1 MKAHYDTLGALEQ
14 ELFSQDHMNLHALL
28 SLSSDKIYT
37 AADLEEE
44 EVLERALRL
53 LVHAR
58 NGQASQHVRMGPHI
72 TYDKLLREVTSTIAA
87 KLEVEEVQL
96 KQYMAAYKPL

>member
-1 MKAHYDTLGALEQ
+1 MKAHYDTLGASEQ

-28 SLSSDKIYT
+28 SLSPDKVYT

-58 NGQASQHVRMGPHI
+58 NGQANQHVQMGPHI
-72 TYDKLLREVTSTIAA
+72 TYLRYDKLPRDVASKLCRGRESSVT
-87 KLEVEEVQL
+87 ERH
-96 KQYMAAYKPL
+96 